1 MAQNP
6 DRRRV
11 LQGLGAAAFWFSA
24 SRCGRPD
31 PSAAPPRAP
40 SVRARGPARP
50 LVARARRDSVREAS
64 TGRINGP
71 VLKSM
76 LGAAVTK
83 ATGDSGLIE
92 AFRRRFEPSDV
103 VGIKVSTL
111 AGRGLS
117 SHPELV
123 AEIVEALVR
132 AGVKESHIVVWDR
145 TDDELRQAGFTLQ
158 RDKTTVR
165 CMGTNQDYDW
175 TPREWGAGGSC
186 FARLLVEELTALINV
201 GLVKDHDLAGISAGM
216 KSWYG
221 VIHNPNK
228 QHDDGCDPYV
238 AYLANT
244 PLIKDKLRLTILDA
258 LVAQCHGGPAR
269 SPRWAWPYGALLV
282 STDPVAVDA
291 VAWQIIEE
299 RRREVG
305 LKPLAEEEREPKYI
319 ATAGRLGLGENRLEH
334 IELVDV

>member
-11 LQGLGAAAFWFSA
+11 LQGLGAAALFLSA

-31 PSAAPPRAP
+31 PSKPPARSP
-40 SVRARGPARP
+40 SVGARPPARP
-50 LVARARRDSVREAS
+50 WVARARRDGVRDPS
-64 TGRINGP
+64 SGRVNVP
-71 VLKSM
+71 VLQGM
-76 LGAAVTK
+76 LSAAITK
-83 ATGDSGLIE
+83 ATGDRDVAE
-92 AFRRRFEPSDV
+92 AFRRRFAPSDV

-117 SHPELV
+117 PHPELV
-123 AEIVEALVR
+123 TEIVQALVQ
-132 AGVKESHIVVWDR
+132 AGVPESNIVVWDR
-145 TDDELRQAGFTLQ
+145 TDDELRQAGFAIQ
-158 RDKTTVR
+158 RDQGTVR
-165 CMGTNQDYDW
+165 CIGTNDDYDW

-186 FARLLVEELTALINV
+186 FARVLVEELTALINV

-228 QHDDGCDPYV
+228 HHDDGCDPYV
-238 AYLANT
+238 AYLANY
-244 PLIKDKLRLTILDA
+244 PLVKDKLRLTVLDA

-282 STDPVAVDA
+282 STDPVAADA
-291 VAWQIIEE
+291 VAWQILEE

-305 LKPLAEEEREPKYI
+305 LKSLAEEQRAPRYI
-319 ATAGRLGLGENRLEH
+319 ATAAKLGLGENRLEH

>member
-1 MAQNP
+1 MAQNS

-11 LQGLGAAAFWFSA
+11 LQGLGAAALWFSA
-24 SRCGRPD
+24 GGCGRP
-31 PSAAPPRAP
+31 AP
-40 SVRARGPARP
+40 SSAPLRSPSVAERPPARP
-50 LVARARRDSVREAS
+50 LVARARRDGVRDAS
-64 TGRINGP
+64 TGRVHVPTLRG
-71 VLKSM
+71 M
-76 LGAAVTK
+76 LGAAVTR
-83 ATGDSGLIE
+83 ATGDSSIVD
-92 AFRRRFEPSDV
+92 AFRRRFQPSDV

-117 SHPELV
+117 PHPELV
-123 AEIVEALVR
+123 SEIAEALIQ
-132 AGVKESHIVVWDR
+132 AGVQRSNVVVWDR
-145 TDDELRQAGFTLQ
+145 TDNELRQAGFTLQ

-165 CMGTNQDYDW
+165 CMGTNDDYDW

-228 QHDDGCDPYV
+228 HHDDGCDPYV
-238 AYLANT
+238 AHLANY
-244 PLIKDKLRLTILDA
+244 PLIKDKLRLTVLDA

-282 STDPVAVDA
+282 STDPVAADA
-291 VAWQIIEE
+291 VAWRIIEE
-299 RRREVG
+299 RRSEVG
-305 LKPLAEEEREPKYI
+305 LRPLAAEEREPKYI

-334 IELVDV
+334 ILLVDV

>member
-1 MAQNP
+1 MAQDP

-11 LQGLGAAAFWFSA
+11 LQGLGAAALCFSA

-31 PSAAPPRAP
+31 PSVEPPRAP
-40 SVRARGPARP
+40 SVRARPPARP
-50 LVARARRDSVREAS
+50 LVARARRDDVRDAS
-64 TGRINGP
+64 TGRVDAA
-71 VLKSM
+71 VLRGM
-76 LGAAVTK
+76 LGAAVVQ
-83 ATGDSGLIE
+83 ATGDPSIVE
-92 AFRRRFEPSDV
+92 AFRRRFDPSDV

-117 SHPELV
+117 PHPELV
-123 AEIVEALVR
+123 AEIVEVLVQ
-132 AGVKESHIVVWDR
+132 AGVQEGNIVVWDR
-145 TDDELRQAGFTLQ
+145 TDDELQQAGFTLQ
-158 RDKTTVR
+158 RDKASVR
-165 CMGTNQDYDW
+165 CMGTNDDYDW

-228 QHDDGCDPYV
+228 QHDDGCDPFV
-238 AYLANT
+238 AHLANYS
-244 PLIKDKLRLTILDA
+244 LIKDKLRLTLLDA
-258 LVAQCHGGPAR
+258 LVAQCHGGPAL

-282 STDPVAVDA
+282 STDPVAADA

-305 LKPLAEEEREPKYI
+305 LKSLAEQEREPRYI

-334 IELVDV
+334 IALVDA